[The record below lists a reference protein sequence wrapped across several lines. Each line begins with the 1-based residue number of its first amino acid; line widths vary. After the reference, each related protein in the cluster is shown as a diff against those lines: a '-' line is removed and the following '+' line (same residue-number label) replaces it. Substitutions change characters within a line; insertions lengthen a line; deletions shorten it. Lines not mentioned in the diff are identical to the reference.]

1 MLREVLGLPLA
12 FSFGELGVLIP
23 FVALLIPIVAILS
36 KHQMKMAALIHGK
49 VIDHNDNIVPIV
61 ENNSQLSEEVRQLRE
76 LMHQQAIALDNLR
89 DEVRSSHGLQERVNQ
104 NS

>member
-1 MLREVLGLPLA
+1 MMFVD
-12 FSFGELGVLIP
+12 SMFGFLSEGQLGVMIP
-23 FVALLIPIVAILS
+23 IVALLIPIVVILT
-36 KHQMKMAALIHGK
+36 KHQTKMAAIIHGRA
-49 VIDHNDNIVPIV
+49 IDQHDNIIPVI

-89 DEVRSSHGLQERVNQ
+89 DEVRASHGLQERVNQ